1 MSENTTKNFK
11 MKSMEIKRITTNDP
25 PRKKLNT
32 KRMPIKEE
40 PPTAREAITIILM
53 MRFALN
59 FCCNKKYFS
68 IQRAPNKITDFI
80 HEL

>member
-25 PRKKLNT
+25 PRKQLNT

-40 PPTAREAITIILM
+40 PPTAREAITIIFML
-53 MRFALN
+53 RFALN

-68 IQRAPNKITDFI
+68 IQCVPNKITDFI